1 MKKVKIRAMDGALFF
16 LKIFM
21 KRRNSKKNTKKSIAS
36 IIIIII
42 LVIII
47 IIIIII
53 TTTFVD
59 KYRGENE
66 RERERERERDV
77 PRLFLSRS
85 PPFSLTLRR
94 GGVASRRFRD
104 EIAKLRLCAG
114 GRIDVLFFY
123 SAVY

>member
-42 LVIII
+42 IIILVIII
-47 IIIIII
+47 IIIIT

-66 RERERERERDV
+66 RERE
-77 PRLFLSRS
+77 
-85 PPFSLTLRR
+85 SLTLRR

>member
-16 LKIFM
+16 FEKLKGKYFM
-21 KRRNSKKNTKKSIAS
+21 KRRKIQKKIRRSLYIAS
-36 IIIIII
+36 M
-42 LVIII
+42 LIII

-59 KYRGENE
+59 KYRGEN
-66 RERERERERDV
+66 ERERERDV

>member
-42 LVIII
+42 IIIILVIII
-47 IIIIII
+47 IIIT

-66 RERERERERDV
+66 RERE
-77 PRLFLSRS
+77 
-85 PPFSLTLRR
+85 SLTLRR

>member
-42 LVIII
+42 IIIILVIII
-47 IIIIII
+47 IIIIT

-66 RERERERERDV
+66 RERE
-77 PRLFLSRS
+77 
-85 PPFSLTLRR
+85 SLTLRR

>member
-42 LVIII
+42 IIILVIII
-47 IIIIII
+47 IIIT

-66 RERERERERDV
+66 RERE
-77 PRLFLSRS
+77 
-85 PPFSLTLRR
+85 SLTLRR